1 MKKPDRIFRAGA
13 MLLAIAV
20 LIGPTAAE
28 TPLAVGIARATAMP
42 DVQSQSLTGEI
53 AARDTLNAAFPSGG
67 RIAEVLVEEG
77 DRVRAGAPL
86 ARMESVQQEQALRAA
101 EAGLSTAEADYRQAV
116 EDLDRQDQLLA
127 RGATTRISRDSAEDA
142 RTIAEGT
149 LDQARA
155 ELDRARKSLDDTTLL
170 APEAAT
176 VTDRAIEPGQ
186 VVGAAQPVIELALGT
201 DVDAVFDVPEAMLT
215 NDDAQPGRITLSL
228 IDQPTTTFTGTP
240 REISPLI
247 DASTGT
253 VQVKVSVS
261 DPPPDVSYGDAVR
274 GTVTFEGAPRI
285 TLPYTALTA
294 TAEGPAVWSVD
305 PETMQVATTLVRIA
319 RFETGRIVLAEG
331 LEEGALV
338 VTDGAHLL
346 YPGRIVRDVEGPK

>member
-1 MKKPDRIFRAGA
+1 MTRPERMIRAA
-13 MLLAIAV
+13 ALLLALA
-20 LIGPTAAE
+20 TAAPANAE
-28 TPLAVGIARATAMP
+28 TPLAVGLVRATTAP
-42 DVQSQSLTGEI
+42 DVQTQSLTGEI
-53 AARDTLNAAFPSGG
+53 TARDTLNAAFPTGG

-77 DRVRAGAPL
+77 DRVQAGAPL

-101 EAGLSTAEADYRQAV
+101 EAGLSTAEADYRQAI
-116 EDLDRQDQLLA
+116 EDLARQDQLLA
-127 RGATTRISRDSAEDA
+127 RGATTRISRDSAEDS

-155 ELDRARKSLDDTTLL
+155 ELDRARKALDDTVLL

-176 VTDRAIEPGQ
+176 VIDRAIEPGQ
-186 VVGAAQPVIELALGT
+186 VVGAAQPVIELALG
-201 DVDAVFDVPEAMLT
+201 DAFDAVFDVPEALLT
-215 NDDAQPGRITLSL
+215 IEDTHPGAITLSL
-228 IDQPTTTFTGTP
+228 IDRPATTFTGTP

-247 DASTGT
+247 DAQNGT

-261 DPPPDVSYGDAVR
+261 DPPPGVSYGDAVR

-338 VTDGAHLL
+338 VTNGAHLL
-346 YPGRIVRDVEGPK
+346 YPGRIVRDAEANQ